1 MGRFVAWRDVLLLVL
16 LASIWGGSFLFI
28 KIAIA
33 DFPPLSIVAGRVI
46 FGGLALAAIV
56 LVRRRALPR
65 EPRVWLDCAVLALV
79 SNLGPFFLI
88 AWGEQTI
95 DSALAAILMGT
106 MPLSALLLA
115 HLLTHDEKLDR
126 NKLLGVG
133 FGFAGVVVLV
143 GPSALAGLG
152 PGIGSRGFGAQLAIV
167 AAAAGYALGGIYAR
181 RSGLTR
187 LSPDVAAST
196 VLLLCALA
204 IVPLTLAVDRPWSLR
219 PGAEA
224 WLALIALGVLS
235 TGLAYVLLFHLLA
248 RRGVTFV
255 ALNNYLVPLFGLVW
269 GALILAEPVTPRALA
284 GLALILVGVGL
295 VQARTLRVAP

>member
-1 MGRFVAWRDVLLLVL
+1 MGRLVVWRDVLLLVL

-28 KIAIA
+28 KIAID

-56 LVRRRALPR
+56 LARRRALPR
-65 EPRVWLDCAVLALV
+65 DPGVWLDCAVLAAIA
-79 SNLGPFFLI
+79 NLGPFFLI

-95 DSALAAILMGT
+95 DSALAAILMGS

-115 HLLTHDEKLDR
+115 HFLTHDEKLDR

-133 FGFAGVVVLV
+133 FGFVGVVVLV
-143 GPSALAGLG
+143 GPSALAGMG
-152 PGIGSRGFGAQLAIV
+152 QGFGAQLAIV